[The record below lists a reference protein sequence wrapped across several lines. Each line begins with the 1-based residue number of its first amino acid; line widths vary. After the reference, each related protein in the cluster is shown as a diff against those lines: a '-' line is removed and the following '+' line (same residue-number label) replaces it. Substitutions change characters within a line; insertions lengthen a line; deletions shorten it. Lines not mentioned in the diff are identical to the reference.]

1 MAICTLTRWTQ
12 PDIRAKNMSTART
25 IARSSILLL
34 IGQIVSL
41 GVAAVYGIAIARYLG
56 VTGFG
61 LLSTAIAFTG
71 VFVPFTSLG
80 LTTLATRE
88 VARDKSLASKY
99 LSNLIIIEIALA
111 SGTFCLIA
119 LAAYVLRYPQETI
132 ILIYILALDVVCT
145 GFTNVF
151 QSQFQAFERME
162 YLSIG
167 TILNSVVA
175 FVVVIWGITAGLSVV
190 WFAFAYFVSSLA
202 VTIYSVTA
210 YSKNFSLPYIE
221 IDLKFWKRILPE
233 ALPFAL
239 TGLFITIY
247 FYIDSVLLSV
257 MKGAEAVGWYNA
269 PYRLIMVLVLIPA
282 IISTAVF
289 PAMSRFHGTAKDT
302 FRLIYKRYFKYMA
315 IVAVPIGIGTTLLAG
330 QIITL
335 IFGVAYGNSAIA
347 LQILIWAT
355 VFIFL
360 EAAFLRLFET
370 SNRQMIVTKITAV
383 GVIENVTLDLLL
395 IPRFSYV
402 GTSIATAATEFTV
415 LLLCVF
421 VSSRITYPLSKKD
434 VAGLVKIGAAS
445 LLMGLVIVYLG
456 NLNLLSVFPAV
467 LLYFAMLYL
476 SRVVDNEDIAMFRSI
491 LRRG

>member
-1 MAICTLTRWTQ
+1 M
-12 PDIRAKNMSTART
+12 RAKNMSTART
-25 IARSSILLL
+25 IAKSSVLLL
-34 IGQIVSL
+34 VGQIVSL
-41 GVAAVYGIAIARYLG
+41 GIAAAYGIVLARYLG

-61 LLSTAIAFTG
+61 LLSTAIAFTS
-71 VFVPFTSLG
+71 VFTPFTSLG
-80 LTTLATRE
+80 LSTLATRE

-99 LSNLIIIEIALA
+99 LGNLIIIEIALA

-132 ILIYILALDVVCT
+132 TLIYVLALSVVCG
-145 GFTNVF
+145 GFTGVF
-151 QSQFQAFERME
+151 YSLFQAFERME
-162 YLSIG
+162 YQSLGLILSTG
-167 TILNSVVA
+167 ATFAVVT
-175 FVVVIWGITAGLSVV
+175 WGITARLGVV
-190 WFAFAYFVSSLA
+190 WFAFAYLVGSLA
-202 VTIYSVTA
+202 VAIYSLTV
-210 YSKNFSLPYIE
+210 YSTKFSLPHIE
-221 IDLKFWKRILPE
+221 VDLKFWRRILPE

-239 TGLFITIY
+239 TGLFTTIY

-257 MKGAEAVGWYNA
+257 MRGAEAVGWYNA
-269 PYRLIMVLVLIPA
+269 PYRLIMVLLFIPTV
-282 IISTAVF
+282 ISTAVF
-289 PAMSRFHGTAKDT
+289 PAMSRFHTTANDS

-315 IVAVPIGIGTTLLAG
+315 IVSVPLGIGTTLLAG

-360 EAAFLRLFET
+360 TAAFLRLFET
-370 SNRQMIVTKITAV
+370 SNRQMIVTKIAAV
-383 GVIENVTLDLLL
+383 GLVENVTLDVLL

-402 GTSIATAATEFTV
+402 GASIATAATELTV

-434 VAGLVKIGAAS
+434 AAGLVKIGAAS
-445 LLMGLVIVYLG
+445 VLMGLLIVCLG

-467 LLYFAMLYL
+467 LLYFTVLYL
-476 SRVVDNEDIAMFRSI
+476 IRVVDKEDIAMFRSI

>member
-1 MAICTLTRWTQ
+1 M
-12 PDIRAKNMSTART
+12 RAKNMSTART
-25 IARSSILLL
+25 IAKSSVLLL
-34 IGQIVSL
+34 VGQIVSL
-41 GVAAVYGIAIARYLG
+41 GIAAAYGIVLARYLG

-61 LLSTAIAFTG
+61 LLSTAIAFTS
-71 VFVPFTSLG
+71 VFTPFTSLG
-80 LTTLATRE
+80 LSTLATRE

-99 LSNLIIIEIALA
+99 LDNLIIIEIALA

-132 ILIYILALDVVCT
+132 TLIYVLALSVVCA
-145 GFTNVF
+145 GFTGVF
-151 QSQFQAFERME
+151 YSLFQAFERME
-162 YLSIG
+162 YQSLGLILSTG
-167 TILNSVVA
+167 ATFAVVM
-175 FVVVIWGITAGLSVV
+175 WGITARSGVV
-190 WFAFAYFVSSLA
+190 WFAFAYFVGSLA
-202 VTIYSVTA
+202 VAIYSLTV
-210 YSKNFSLPYIE
+210 YSTKFSLPHIE
-221 IDLKFWKRILPE
+221 VDLKFWRRILPE

-239 TGLFITIY
+239 TGLFTTIY

-257 MKGAEAVGWYNA
+257 MRGAEAVGWYNA
-269 PYRLIMVLVLIPA
+269 PYRLIMVLLFIPTV
-282 IISTAVF
+282 ISTAVF
-289 PAMSRFHGTAKDT
+289 PAMSRFHATANDS

-315 IVAVPIGIGTTLLAG
+315 IVSVPLGIGTTLLAG

-360 EAAFLRLFET
+360 TAAFLRLFET
-370 SNRQMIVTKITAV
+370 SNRQMIVTKIAAV
-383 GVIENVTLDLLL
+383 GMVENVTLDVIL

-402 GTSIATAATEFTV
+402 GASIATAATELTV

-434 VAGLVKIGAAS
+434 AAGLVKIGAAS
-445 LLMGLVIVYLG
+445 VLMGLLIVCLG

-467 LLYFAMLYL
+467 LLYFTVLYL
-476 SRVVDNEDIAMFRSI
+476 IRVVDKEDIAMFRSI

>member
-1 MAICTLTRWTQ
+1 MLV
-12 PDIRAKNMSTART
+12 
-25 IARSSILLL
+25 
-34 IGQIVSL
+34 GQIVSL
-41 GVAAVYGIAIARYLG
+41 GIAAAYGIVLARYLG

-61 LLSTAIAFTG
+61 LLSTAIAFTS
-71 VFVPFTSLG
+71 VFTPFTSLG
-80 LTTLATRE
+80 LSTLATRE

-99 LSNLIIIEIALA
+99 LGNLIIIEISLA

-132 ILIYILALDVVCT
+132 TLIYVLALSVVCG
-145 GFTNVF
+145 GFTGVF
-151 QSQFQAFERME
+151 YSLFQAFERME
-162 YLSIG
+162 YQSLGLILSTG
-167 TILNSVVA
+167 ATFAVVM
-175 FVVVIWGITAGLSVV
+175 WGITARLGVV
-190 WFAFAYFVSSLA
+190 WFAFAYLVGSLA
-202 VTIYSVTA
+202 VAIYSLTV
-210 YSKNFSLPYIE
+210 YSTKFSLPHIE
-221 IDLKFWKRILPE
+221 VDLKFWRRILPE

-239 TGLFITIY
+239 TGLFTTIY

-257 MKGAEAVGWYNA
+257 MRGAEAVGLYNA
-269 PYRLIMVLVLIPA
+269 PYRLIMVLLFIPTV
-282 IISTAVF
+282 ISTAVF
-289 PAMSRFHGTAKDT
+289 PAMSRFHATANDS

-315 IVAVPIGIGTTLLAG
+315 IVSVPLGIGTTLLAG

-360 EAAFLRLFET
+360 TAAFLRLFET
-370 SNRQMIVTKITAV
+370 SNRQMIVTKIAAV
-383 GVIENVTLDLLL
+383 GLVENVTLDVIL

-402 GTSIATAATEFTV
+402 GASIATAATELTV

-434 VAGLVKIGAAS
+434 AAGLVKIGAAS
-445 LLMGLVIVYLG
+445 VLMGLLIVCLG

-467 LLYFAMLYL
+467 LLYFTVLYL
-476 SRVVDNEDIAMFRSI
+476 IRVVDKEDLAMFRSI

>member
-1 MAICTLTRWTQ
+1 
-12 PDIRAKNMSTART
+12 MSTART
-25 IARSSILLL
+25 IAKSSTLLL

-41 GVAAVYGIAIARYLG
+41 GIAAVYVIELARYLG
-56 VTGFG
+56 VSGFG

-71 VFVPFTSLG
+71 VFAPFTSLG
-80 LTTLATRE
+80 LCTLATRE

-99 LSNLIIIEIALA
+99 LGNLVIIEIALA

-119 LAAYVLRYPQETI
+119 LAAHVLRYPQETI
-132 ILIYILALDVVCT
+132 TLIYILALSVVCDA
-145 GFTNVF
+145 GFTGVF
-151 QSQFQAFERME
+151 LSIFQAFERME
-162 YLSIG
+162 YQAIAV
-167 TILNSVVA
+167 IINSVA
-175 FVVVIWGITAGLSVV
+175 TFVVVIWGITAGLSVV

-210 YSKNFSLPYIE
+210 YSKNFSLPHLE
-221 IDLKFWKRILPE
+221 IDLKFWKRIIPE

-239 TGLFITIY
+239 TGLFTTIY

-269 PYRLIMVLVLIPA
+269 PYRLIVVLLFIPTV
-282 IISTAVF
+282 ISTAVF
-289 PAMSRFHGTAKDT
+289 PAMSRFHATANDS

-315 IVAVPIGIGTTLLAG
+315 IVSVPLGIGTTLLAG

-335 IFGVAYGNSAIA
+335 IFGVSYDNSAIA

-360 EAAFLRLFET
+360 AAAFLRLFET
-370 SNRQMIVTKITAV
+370 SNRQMTVTKITAV
-383 GVIENVTLDLLL
+383 GMVENVTLDLIL

-402 GTSIATAATEFTV
+402 GTSIATAATELTV

-421 VSSRITYPLSKKD
+421 VSSRITYSLSKKD

-445 LLMGLVIVYLG
+445 LLMGLLIVYLG

-467 LLYFAMLYL
+467 LLYFTMLYL
-476 SRVVDNEDIAMFRSI
+476 LRVVDNEDIAMFRSI
-491 LRRG
+491 LRRD